1 MSERPSAR
9 EVADRAL
16 VLYALVRR
24 ASIELIVAETRDQ
37 MRRRQAEGA
46 RIETERW
53 LERESLTGA
62 LTDTERTLFDAP
74 TAAWPPEA
82 IADGMWRKEALGVLL
97 WALRLID
104 TMPSIDREFAVED
117 LNAAIEVAGI
127 GVGRSAPTARLRDP
141 GEIEAAWREADT
153 WFGATEG
160 AAGDDSTLAS
170 ISAERSRALGV
181 AARRERAARLAFGV
195 GDSRR
200 RAAAGPPRYTM
211 PTR

>member
-1 MSERPSAR
+1 MRGSRPRRGSSASR
-9 EVADRAL
+9 
-16 VLYALVRR
+16 
-24 ASIELIVAETRDQ
+24 S
-37 MRRRQAEGA
+37 
-46 RIETERW
+46 
-53 LERESLTGA
+53 TGA

-97 WALRLID
+97 WALRLVD

-117 LNAAIEVAGI
+117 LNAAIESPGSVSVFRA
-127 GVGRSAPTARLRDP
+127 TARLRDP

-170 ISAERSRALGV
+170 ISAERSRALGWL
-181 AARRERAARLAFGV
+181 RAASA
-195 GDSRR
+195 
-200 RAAAGPPRYTM
+200 PPA
-211 PTR
+211 

>member
-1 MSERPSAR
+1 VSERPSAR

-16 VLYALVRR
+16 VLYAMVRR

-46 RIETERW
+46 RLETEAW
-53 LERESLTGA
+53 FERESLTRA

-97 WALRLID
+97 WALRAVPALPPINE
-104 TMPSIDREFAVED
+104 EFEVEE
-117 LNAAIEVAGI
+117 LNAAIEQSGSVS
-127 GVGRSAPTARLRDP
+127 VFRSSARLRDP
-141 GEIEAAWREADT
+141 GDIEAAWREADT

-160 AAGDDSTLAS
+160 AIGDDSTLAS
-170 ISAERSRALGV
+170 ISAERSRALAWLRDV
-181 AARRERAARLAFGV
+181 TAPAA
-195 GDSRR
+195 
-200 RAAAGPPRYTM
+200 
-211 PTR
+211 